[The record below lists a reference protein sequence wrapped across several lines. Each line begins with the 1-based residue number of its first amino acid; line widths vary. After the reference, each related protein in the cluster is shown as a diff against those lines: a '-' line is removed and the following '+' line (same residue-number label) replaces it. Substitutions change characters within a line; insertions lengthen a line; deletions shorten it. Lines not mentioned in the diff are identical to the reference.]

1 MSTVKKQCGTKNAT
15 GDLVSVIIPTYN
27 HSEFIGKA
35 LQSVID
41 QTYTNWEAIV
51 IDNHSD
57 DDTDSVINSFV
68 DPRIKLL
75 KIHNNGVIAA
85 SRNMGIQHA
94 RGVWIAFLDSDDC
107 WYPKKLDRCIQELE
121 RGYDLICHGEVWL
134 NIRDNVRNARNVFY
148 GPESRAI
155 FQSLLFSGN
164 CISTSAVVVR
174 RHYLETVSGF
184 NESPNMVTAEDYHL
198 WLKLS
203 RAGAHIG
210 FLNEMLGE
218 YVIHD
223 GNSSKAILRNMNAL
237 RAVFENIYSEIKIK
251 TIKYRI
257 LAHRQRA
264 IIAYSGARGFQSIG
278 GYKYAWA
285 LLFRAIIKW
294 PIIPKFYAAILLNII
309 RKNSFR

>member
-1 MSTVKKQCGTKNAT
+1 MKKHLDTKIT
-15 GDLVSVIIPTYN
+15 TRDLVSVIIPTYN
-27 HSEFIGKA
+27 HSEFVKKA

-57 DDTDSVINSFV
+57 DNTDSVINSFA

-85 SRNMGIQHA
+85 SRNVGIQHA
-94 RGVWIAFLDSDDC
+94 GGVWVAFLDSDDW

-134 NIRDNVRNARNVFY
+134 NIRDDVRNARNIFY

-155 FQSLLFSGN
+155 FQSLLFNGN

-174 RHYLETVSGF
+174 RHHLEMVSGF
-184 NESPNMVTAEDYHL
+184 DESPNMVTAEDYHL

-210 FLNEMLGE
+210 FLNELLGE
-218 YVIHD
+218 YLIHD
-223 GNSSKAILRNMNAL
+223 GNSSKTILHNMNAL
-237 RAVFENIYSEIKIK
+237 RTVFEKIYSEIKIK
-251 TIKYRI
+251 PVRIRI
-257 LAHRQRA
+257 LAHRRRA
-264 IIAYSGARGFQSIG
+264 IIDYSGARGFQSNG
-278 GYKYAWA
+278 EYKNAWK
-285 LLFRAIIKW
+285 LLFSAIVKW
-294 PIIPKFYAAILLNII
+294 PIIPKFYAALLLNII
-309 RKNSFR
+309 RKNPLS